1 MGRVALTLG
10 LMFMTGVPAL
20 GAPASSAPVP
30 VAAGASTPAPAPTSP
45 APSPPT
51 PTATPAEKPPA
62 PIPVAEILKRSEEAA
77 SFVRTLDTRLAPD
90 AQITRIESQLPPLS
104 DRLAQRFERTR
115 TTVRSS
121 PGLGAID
128 DIADSWRSAE
138 AGLRAWLDTLTAR
151 AVWLEEQ
158 RQALVALD
166 RTWTV
171 TRQAPVQRLP
181 AYIIGHVDDVRSS
194 LSAALAKV
202 DAQRAAT
209 LRLQDGVVREV
220 KRSDEAL
227 LMLDSARRK
236 AETDLFTRESAPIW
250 SAAVRRGAVEEFS
263 ALTGAAINAQL
274 SDVRRFL
281 RTQKG
286 QIAWHAAIILG
297 VMACVWLG
305 RRWARGWPLRETL
318 SPTVVETFEQPLA
331 LALVLGIVSG
341 LFLYV
346 DPPRLAVVLIA
357 IITLF
362 PGLLVLRRLLPP
374 ALHRGLYGLAAFFL
388 VDRFRDLLTLLPVTD
403 RILFLA
409 EMLVASAVIG
419 WALWNGRLREH
430 LAVDSWAIPGR
441 APVVVVR
448 VALVV
453 VLAAFVI
460 GTVGSMSL
468 AKLLGSGALTSGYLA
483 LVLIAM
489 RRLAEGAFAFLLR
502 VRPLNLL
509 RLVEP
514 YRSFLEHRAHVILGF
529 VTLTTWAAGTLS
541 AFGLLTP
548 TVATARRILAAEWV
562 HGALRISFG
571 DVIAFFMTIYVAFL
585 VSSIVRVVLE
595 EEVFPRARLRPG
607 LPYALT
613 SLLRYAIIFVGFILA
628 IAVLGV
634 NVDRLTV
641 LGGAFGIGVG
651 FGLQNVVNNFVSG
664 LIVLFERP
672 VRVGDAVQIGDV
684 QGEVRRIGIRS
695 STVRTWDG
703 AEVVV
708 PNSMLVSEK
717 VTNWTPIDRRRRIT
731 IPINVAYGSAPDEVL
746 KVLAAVAQQTTDLV
760 AVPAPLPVFLG
771 FGDHALKF
779 ELRVWTDRLDR
790 VDGLRSELGMA
801 IYAALRDAGIA
812 IPVAREIRIQHEA
825 PPDPVSPGRPAR

>member
-1 MGRVALTLG
+1 MRCVAVSLG
-10 LMFMTGVPAL
+10 LMGLTWAPAF
-20 GAPASSAPVP
+20 GAPAPSAPASG
-30 VAAGASTPAPAPTSP
+30 AAAPTAPAPSAP
-45 APSPPT
+45 APNAPP
-51 PTATPAEKPPA
+51 AAKAPA
-62 PIPVAEILKRSEEAA
+62 PIPVPEILKRSEEAT
-77 SFVRTLDTRLAPD
+77 SFIRSLDVRLAPD
-90 AQITRIESQLPPLS
+90 AQIARIESQLPPLS

-115 TTVRSS
+115 ATVESN

-128 DIADSWRSAE
+128 DIADSWHSAE
-138 AGLRAWLDTLTAR
+138 DSLRAWLDTLTAR

-158 RQALVALD
+158 RTELVTLD
-166 RTWTV
+166 KTWSL
-171 TRQAPVQRLP
+171 TRQAPGQRLP
-181 AYIIGHVDDVRSS
+181 AYIVGHVDGVRSS
-194 LSAALAKV
+194 LTAALSRV
-202 DAQRAAT
+202 DAQRLAT
-209 LRLQDGVVREV
+209 LRLQDSVVREV
-220 KRSDEAL
+220 KRCDEAL
-227 LMLDSARRK
+227 VMLDGARRK

-250 SAAVRRGAVEEFS
+250 SESVRTGAVEEFG
-263 ALTGAAINAQL
+263 ALTRAAISAQVA
-274 SDVRRFL
+274 DVRQFVRA
-281 RTQKG
+281 QKARIG
-286 QIAWHAAIILG
+286 WHVAIILG
-297 VMACVWLG
+297 LVALVWVV
-305 RRWARGWPLRETL
+305 RRWALKWPMRETL
-318 SPTVVETFEQPLA
+318 SPAVVSTFEEPLE
-331 LALVLGIVSG
+331 LALVVGIVSG

-346 DPPRLAVVLIA
+346 DPPRLAEVLIA
-357 IITLF
+357 IVTLF

-374 ALHRGLYGLAAFFL
+374 PLHAGLYGLAALFL
-388 VDRFRDLLTLLPVTD
+388 VDRFRDLLTLLPVAD
-403 RILFLA
+403 RVLFLT
-409 EMLVASAVIG
+409 EMLAAVVALG
-419 WALWNGRLREH
+419 WARWRGRIREH
-430 LAVDSWAIPGR
+430 LALESWMIPG
-441 APVVVVR
+441 PVP
-448 VALVV
+448 VA
-453 VLAAFVI
+453 VLRISFFVLIAAFVI
-460 GTVGSMSL
+460 GAAGNMSL

-483 LVLIAM
+483 LVLIAV
-489 RRLAEGAFAFLLR
+489 RRLLEGAFAFLLR
-502 VRPLNLL
+502 VRPLILL

-529 VTLTTWAAGTLS
+529 FTVTAWIAGTLS

-548 TVATARRILAAEWV
+548 VVATARRVLAAEWT
-562 HGALRISFG
+562 HGTLRISVG
-571 DVIAFFMTIYVAFL
+571 DVIAFFVTIYVAFL

-634 NVDRLTV
+634 NVDRITV

-731 IPINVAYGSAPDEVL
+731 IPVNVAYGSAPDEVL
-746 KVLAAVAQQTTDLV
+746 KVLGAVAAQTPDLV
-760 AVPAPLPVFLG
+760 AAPAPLPIFLG

-790 VDGLRSELGMA
+790 VDGLRSEMGMA
-801 IYAALRDAGIA
+801 VYAALRDAGIA
-812 IPVAREIRIQHEA
+812 IPVAREIRIQHEPA
-825 PPDPVSPGRPAR
+825 PTGPPHLERPTS